1 MNIVKKFVTISIAAL
16 ISFGDVLTGCG
27 PASASDPT
35 HIVVVYGNHNNAP
48 TPDLSVIE
56 DQFLD
61 AASIYGSI
69 TVVEDDGS
77 PYIAVRETASKPA
90 ANISSTNRERKA
102 KRFISD
108 VGEKIQAE
116 AIPKTAEVNTI
127 KAIQLGARELSDKSG
142 KKILI
147 IMDSCVS
154 TTGALDLTQGYL
166 ENLNV
171 DETISMLDSN
181 KEIPDFSNVDE
192 IVPYGIGDV
201 SSPQKELGNVA
212 RSNLISLWEGIFA
225 AGGCEASTCKSTVFS
240 AEESGTTAE
249 MPSVSTISVKE
260 NIGNQQYDGET
271 SSEPLSFSDCDI
283 VEIPESTVAF
293 IQDTADFQDVG
304 SSKAILEPL
313 AETLK
318 SEDEDARCVL
328 IGMTATS
335 GEADSAKMLSRQ
347 RAEAVAKILQQL
359 DVSKEQIICIGTG
372 YDSTPF
378 HVQDVGENGNLDE
391 SLAARNR
398 CVLAVSVANKIA
410 AELVKKYS

>member
-1 MNIVKKFVTISIAAL
+1 MSIIKRFVTISIAAL
-16 ISFGDVLTGCG
+16 ISFGDILTGCG

-61 AASIYGSI
+61 AASTYGSI

-102 KRFISD
+102 KRFIAEVS
-108 VGEKIQAE
+108 EKIQTE

-127 KAIQLGARELSDKSG
+127 KAIQIGARELSDKSG

-240 AEESGTTAE
+240 AEESGTNAE

-260 NIGNQQYDGET
+260 NIGDQQYDGET

-293 IQDTADFQDVG
+293 IQDTADFQDVD
-304 SSKAILEPL
+304 SSRATLEPL
-313 AETLK
+313 AETLR
-318 SEDEDARCVL
+318 SEEARCVL

-359 DVSKEQIICIGTG
+359 DVPKEQIICIGTG

-378 HVQDVGENGNLDE
+378 HVQDVDENGNLDE
-391 SLAARNR
+391 SLAVRNR
-398 CVLAVSVANKIA
+398 CVLAVSVENKIA
-410 AELVKKYS
+410 AELVEKYS

>member
-61 AASIYGSI
+61 AASTYGSI

-102 KRFISD
+102 KRFIAEVS
-108 VGEKIQAE
+108 EKIQTE

-127 KAIQLGARELSDKSG
+127 KAIQIGARELSDKSG

-225 AGGCEASTCKSTVFS
+225 AGGCEASTCSTVFS
-240 AEESGTTAE
+240 AEESDITAE

-271 SSEPLSFSDCDI
+271 SSEPLSFSDSDI
-283 VEIPESTVAF
+283 IEIPESKVAF
-293 IQDTADFQDVG
+293 IPDTADFQDVD
-304 SSKAILEPL
+304 SSKATLEPL
-313 AETLK
+313 AKTLK
-318 SEDEDARCVL
+318 SEDEDAKCVL

-335 GEADSAKMLSRQ
+335 GEENSAKTLSRQ
-347 RAEAVAKILQQL
+347 RAEAVASVLRELGVPDGNLQ
-359 DVSKEQIICIGTG
+359 CIGTG

-378 HVQDVGENGNLDE
+378 HVQDVDENGNLDE
-391 SLAARNR
+391 SLAVRNR
-398 CVLAVSVANKIA
+398 CVLAVSVENKIA
-410 AELVKKYS
+410 AELVEKYS

>member
-1 MNIVKKFVTISIAAL
+1 MNSIVKRLATISVAAL
-16 ISFGDVLTGCG
+16 ISFSNMLTGCES
-27 PASASDPT
+27 ASANDPT

-61 AASIYGSI
+61 AASTYGSI
-69 TVVEDDGS
+69 TVVEDDGA

-102 KRFISD
+102 KRFIAE
-108 VGEKIQAE
+108 VGEKIQTE

-127 KAIQLGARELSDKSG
+127 KAVQLGARELSDKSG
-142 KKILI
+142 KKVLI

-154 TTGALDLTQGYL
+154 TTGALDLTQDYL
-166 ENLNV
+166 ENLNI

-201 SSPQKELGNVA
+201 SSPQKELGSVA
-212 RSNLISLWEGIFA
+212 QSNLISLWEGIFA
-225 AGGCEASTCKSTVFS
+225 TGGCEASTRSTVFS

-249 MPSVSTISVKE
+249 MPTVSTISIKE
-260 NIGNQQYDGET
+260 TIGDQQYDGKT
-271 SSEPLSFSDCDI
+271 SSEPLSFSASDV
-283 VEIPESTVAF
+283 VEIPESKVAF
-293 IQDTADFQDVG
+293 IPDTADFQDVD
-304 SSKAILEPL
+304 SSKATLEPL

-318 SEDEDARCVL
+318 LEDAQCVL

-335 GEADSAKMLSRQ
+335 GEADSAKTLSRQ
-347 RAEAVAKILQQL
+347 RSEGVAGILQQL
-359 DVSKEQIICIGTG
+359 GVSKEQVICIGTG

-378 HVQDVGENGNLDE
+378 HVQDTDENGNLDE
-391 SLAARNR
+391 SLAVRNR
-398 CVLAVSVANKIA
+398 CVLAVSVENKIA
-410 AELVKKYS
+410 AELVEKYS

>member
-1 MNIVKKFVTISIAAL
+1 MNIIKKLAAISMAAL
-16 ISFGDVLTGCG
+16 ISFGEMLTGCE
-27 PASASDPT
+27 PAPASDPT

-61 AASIYGSI
+61 AASTYGSI
-69 TVVEDDGS
+69 TVVEDDGA
-77 PYIAVRETASKPA
+77 PFIALRETASKPA

-102 KRFISD
+102 KRFIAD
-108 VGEKIQAE
+108 VGEKIKSE

-127 KAIQLGARELSDKSG
+127 KAIQLGARELSDESG

-154 TTGALDLTQGYL
+154 TTGALDLTQDYL

-181 KEIPDFSNVDE
+181 KEVPDFSNVDK
-192 IVPYGIGDV
+192 IVLYGVGDV

-225 AGGCEASTCKSTVFS
+225 AGGCEASTCSTVFS

-249 MPSVSTISVKE
+249 MPSVSTISVKG

-271 SSEPLSFSDCDI
+271 SSEPLSFSDSDI
-283 VEIPESTVAF
+283 IEIPESKVAF
-293 IQDTADFQDVG
+293 IPDTADFQDVD
-304 SSKAILEPL
+304 SSKATLEPL
-313 AETLK
+313 AKTLK
-318 SEDEDARCVL
+318 SEDEDAKCVL

-335 GEADSAKMLSRQ
+335 GEEDSARTLSRQ
-347 RAEAVAKILQQL
+347 RAEAVASVLRELGVPDGNLQ
-359 DVSKEQIICIGTG
+359 CIGTG

-391 SLAARNR
+391 SLAVRNR
-398 CVLAVSVANKIA
+398 CVLAVSVENKIA
-410 AELVKKYS
+410 TDLVEKYS

>member
-1 MNIVKKFVTISIAAL
+1 MNIVKKLVTISIAAL

-35 HIVVVYGNHNNAP
+35 HIVMVYGNHNNAP

-61 AASIYGSI
+61 AASTYGSI

-102 KRFISD
+102 KRFTAE
-108 VGEKIQAE
+108 VGEKIQTE

-154 TTGALDLTQGYL
+154 TTGALDLTQNYL

-181 KEIPDFSNVDE
+181 KEIPDFSNVDK
-192 IVPYGIGDV
+192 IVLYGVGDV

-225 AGGCEASTCKSTVFS
+225 AGGCEASTCSTVFS

-260 NIGNQQYDGET
+260 TIGDQQYDGET
-271 SSEPLSFSDCDI
+271 SSEPLSFSDSDV

-293 IQDTADFQDVG
+293 IQDTADFQNVD
-304 SSKAILEPL
+304 SSKATLEPL
-313 AETLK
+313 AKTLK
-318 SEDEDARCVL
+318 SEDAKRCVL

-335 GEADSAKMLSRQ
+335 GEADSAKTLSKQ
-347 RAEAVAKILQQL
+347 RAEAVSGILQQL
-359 DVSKEQIICIGTG
+359 GVSKEQIICIGTG

-378 HVQDVGENGNLDE
+378 HVQDIDENGNLDE
-391 SLAARNR
+391 SLAVRNR
-398 CVLAVSVANKIA
+398 CVLAVGVENKIA
-410 AELVKKYS
+410 AELVEKYS

>member
-1 MNIVKKFVTISIAAL
+1 MNIIKKLAAISMAAL
-16 ISFGDVLTGCG
+16 FSFGDMMTGCG

-61 AASIYGSI
+61 AASTYGSI

-77 PYIAVRETASKPA
+77 PYIAIRETASKPA

-102 KRFISD
+102 KRFVED

-201 SSPQKELGNVA
+201 SSPQKELGSVA
-212 RSNLISLWEGIFA
+212 QSNLISLWEGIFA
-225 AGGCEASTCKSTVFS
+225 AGGCEASTCSTVFS

-271 SSEPLSFSDCDI
+271 SSEPLSFSDSDI
-283 VEIPESTVAF
+283 VEIPESKVAF
-293 IQDTADFQDVG
+293 IQDTADFQDVD
-304 SSKAILEPL
+304 SSKATLEPL
-313 AETLK
+313 AETLR
-318 SEDEDARCVL
+318 SEEAKCVL

-335 GEADSAKMLSRQ
+335 GEADSAKTLSKQ
-347 RAEAVAKILQQL
+347 RAEAVSGILQQL
-359 DVSKEQIICIGTG
+359 GVSKEQIICIGTG

-378 HVQDVGENGNLDE
+378 HVEDTDENGNLDE
-391 SLAARNR
+391 SLAVRNR
-398 CVLAVSVANKIA
+398 CVLAVSVENKIA
-410 AELVKKYS
+410 AELVEKCS

>member
-61 AASIYGSI
+61 AASTYGSI

-102 KRFISD
+102 KRFTAE
-108 VGEKIQAE
+108 VGEKIQTE

-240 AEESGTTAE
+240 AEESGTNAE

-293 IQDTADFQDVG
+293 IQDTADFQDVD
-304 SSKAILEPL
+304 SSRATLEPL
-313 AETLK
+313 AETLR
-318 SEDEDARCVL
+318 SEEARCVL
-328 IGMTATS
+328 IGMTATY
-335 GEADSAKMLSRQ
+335 GEADSAKTLSKQ
-347 RAEAVAKILQQL
+347 RAEAVSGILQQL
-359 DVSKEQIICIGTG
+359 GVSKEQVICIGTG

-378 HVQDVGENGNLDE
+378 HVQDVDENGNLDE
-391 SLAARNR
+391 SLAVRNR
-398 CVLAVSVANKIA
+398 CVLAVRVENKIA
-410 AELVKKYS
+410 EDLVKKYS

>member
-27 PASASDPT
+27 SASASDPT

-61 AASIYGSI
+61 AASTYGSI

-102 KRFISD
+102 KRFTAE
-108 VGEKIQAE
+108 VGEKIQTE

-240 AEESGTTAE
+240 AEESGTNAE

-293 IQDTADFQDVG
+293 IQDTADFQDVD
-304 SSKAILEPL
+304 SSKATLEPL
-313 AETLK
+313 AKTLK
-318 SEDEDARCVL
+318 EDALKCIL
-328 IGMTATS
+328 IGMTATY
-335 GEADSAKMLSRQ
+335 GEADSAKTLSKQ
-347 RAEAVAKILQQL
+347 RAEAVSGILQQL
-359 DVSKEQIICIGTG
+359 GVSKEQVICIGTG

-378 HVQDVGENGNLDE
+378 HVQDTDENGNLDE
-391 SLAARNR
+391 SLAVRNR
-398 CVLAVSVANKIA
+398 CVLAVSVENKIA
-410 AELVKKYS
+410 AEIVEKYS

>member
-1 MNIVKKFVTISIAAL
+1 MNIVKKLAAISMAAL
-16 ISFGDVLTGCG
+16 ISFGEMLTGCE

-61 AASIYGSI
+61 AALTYGSI
-69 TVVEDDGS
+69 TVVEDDGA
-77 PYIAVRETASKPA
+77 PFIALRETASKPA

-102 KRFISD
+102 KRFIAD
-108 VGEKIQAE
+108 VGEKIQTE

-142 KKILI
+142 KKVLIL
-147 IMDSCVS
+147 MDSCVS
-154 TTGALDLTQGYL
+154 TTGALDLTQNYL
-166 ENLNV
+166 ENLNI

-192 IVPYGIGDV
+192 IVSYGIGDV
-201 SSPQKELGNVA
+201 SSPQKELGSVA
-212 RSNLISLWEGIFA
+212 RYNLISLWEGIFT
-225 AGGCEASTCKSTVFS
+225 AGGCEASTCSTVFS

-249 MPSVSTISVKE
+249 MPAVSTISVRE
-260 NIGNQQYDGET
+260 TIRGPQYDDET
-271 SSEPLSFSDCDI
+271 SSEPINFSDNDI
-283 VEIPESTVAF
+283 IEIPESQVEF
-293 IQDTADFQDVG
+293 VPDTANFQDVD
-304 SSKAILEPL
+304 SSKATLEPL

-318 SEDEDARCVL
+318 LEDTQCVL

-335 GEADSAKMLSRQ
+335 GGADSSRTLSKQ
-347 RAEAVAKILQQL
+347 RAEAVSGILQQL
-359 DVSKEQIICIGTG
+359 GVSEEQVICIGTG

-378 HVQDVGENGNLDE
+378 HVQDTDGAGNLDE

-398 CVLAVSVANKIA
+398 CVLAVSVENKIA
-410 AELVKKYS
+410 ANLVKKYS

>member
-1 MNIVKKFVTISIAAL
+1 MSIIKRLVTISIAAL
-16 ISFGDVLTGCG
+16 ISFGDILTGCG

-61 AASIYGSI
+61 AASTYGSI

-102 KRFISD
+102 KRFTAE
-108 VGEKIQAE
+108 VGEKIQTE

-127 KAIQLGARELSDKSG
+127 KAIQIGARELSDKSG

-240 AEESGTTAE
+240 AEESGTNAE

-260 NIGNQQYDGET
+260 NIGDQQYDGET

-293 IQDTADFQDVG
+293 IQDTADFQDVD

-313 AETLK
+313 AETLR
-318 SEDEDARCVL
+318 SEEARCVL

-391 SLAARNR
+391 SLAVRNR
-398 CVLAVSVANKIA
+398 CVLAVSVENKIA
-410 AELVKKYS
+410 EDLVKKYS

>member
-61 AASIYGSI
+61 AASTYGSI

-102 KRFISD
+102 KRFIAEVS
-108 VGEKIQAE
+108 EKIQTE

-127 KAIQLGARELSDKSG
+127 KAIQIGARELSDKSG

-225 AGGCEASTCKSTVFS
+225 AGGCEASTCSTVFS
-240 AEESGTTAE
+240 AEESDITAE

-271 SSEPLSFSDCDI
+271 SSEPLSFSDSDI
-283 VEIPESTVAF
+283 IEIPESKVAF
-293 IQDTADFQDVG
+293 IPDTADFQDVD
-304 SSKAILEPL
+304 SSKATLEPL
-313 AETLK
+313 AKTLK
-318 SEDEDARCVL
+318 SEDEDAKCVL

-335 GEADSAKMLSRQ
+335 GEEDSAKTLSRQ
-347 RAEAVAKILQQL
+347 RAEAVASVLRELGVPDGTLQ
-359 DVSKEQIICIGTG
+359 CIGTG

-391 SLAARNR
+391 SLAVRNR
-398 CVLAVSVANKIA
+398 CVLAVSVENKIA
-410 AELVKKYS
+410 AEIVEKYS

>member
-1 MNIVKKFVTISIAAL
+1 MNIVKKLATISIAAL

-61 AASIYGSI
+61 AASTYGSI

-77 PYIAVRETASKPA
+77 PYIAIRETASKPA

-102 KRFISD
+102 KRFVED

-225 AGGCEASTCKSTVFS
+225 AGGCEASTCSTVFS

-271 SSEPLSFSDCDI
+271 SSEPLSFSDSDV

-293 IQDTADFQDVG
+293 IQDTADFQDVDF
-304 SSKAILEPL
+304 SKATLEPL
-313 AETLK
+313 AETLR
-318 SEDEDARCVL
+318 SEEAKCVL

-359 DVSKEQIICIGTG
+359 GVSKEQIICIGTG
-372 YDSTPF
+372 YDSTPL
-378 HVQDVGENGNLDE
+378 HVQDIDENGNLDE
-391 SLAARNR
+391 SLAVRNR
-398 CVLAVSVANKIA
+398 CVLAVSVENKIA
-410 AELVKKYS
+410 AELLEKYS

>member
-61 AASIYGSI
+61 AASTYGSI

-102 KRFISD
+102 KRFIAEVS
-108 VGEKIQAE
+108 EKIQTE

-154 TTGALDLTQGYL
+154 TTGTLDLTQGYL

-171 DETISMLDSN
+171 AETISMLDSN

-201 SSPQKELGNVA
+201 SSPQKELGSVA

-225 AGGCEASTCKSTVFS
+225 AGGCETSTCKSTVFS

-260 NIGNQQYDGET
+260 NIGDQQYNGET

-293 IQDTADFQDVG
+293 IQDTADFQDVD
-304 SSKAILEPL
+304 SSRATLEPL
-313 AETLK
+313 AETLR
-318 SEDEDARCVL
+318 SEEARCVL

-391 SLAARNR
+391 SLAVRNR
-398 CVLAVSVANKIA
+398 CVLAVSVENKIA
-410 AELVKKYS
+410 EDLVKKYS

>member
-1 MNIVKKFVTISIAAL
+1 MNIVKRIATISMAAL
-16 ISFGDVLTGCG
+16 FSFGDMLTGCG

-61 AASIYGSI
+61 AASTYGSI
-69 TVVEDDGS
+69 TVVEDDGA

-102 KRFISD
+102 KRFIAE
-108 VGEKIQAE
+108 VGEKIQSE

-127 KAIQLGARELSDKSG
+127 KAIQLGTRELSDKSG
-142 KKILI
+142 KKILV

-154 TTGALDLTQGYL
+154 TTGALDLTQDYL
-166 ENLNV
+166 ENLNI
-171 DETISMLDSN
+171 DETISMLESN

-225 AGGCEASTCKSTVFS
+225 AGGCETSTCKSTVFS

-249 MPSVSTISVKE
+249 MPTVSTISVRE
-260 NIGNQQYDGET
+260 TPGDQQYDGET
-271 SSEPLSFSDCDI
+271 SSEPIDFSDSDI
-283 VEIPESTVAF
+283 VEIPESKVAF
-293 IQDTADFQDVG
+293 IPETADFQDVD
-304 SSKAILEPL
+304 SSKATLEPL

-318 SEDEDARCVL
+318 LEDAQCVL

-335 GEADSAKMLSRQ
+335 GKADSSRTLSKQ
-347 RAEAVAKILQQL
+347 RAEAVSGILQQL
-359 DVSKEQIICIGTG
+359 GVSKEQIICIGTG

-378 HVQDVGENGNLDE
+378 HVQDTDENGELDE
-391 SLAARNR
+391 SLAVRNR
-398 CVLAVSVANKIA
+398 CVLAVSVENKIA
-410 AELVKKYS
+410 AELVEKYS

>member
-61 AASIYGSI
+61 AASTYGSI

-102 KRFISD
+102 KRFIAEVS
-108 VGEKIQAE
+108 EKIQTE

-154 TTGALDLTQGYL
+154 TTGTLDLTQGYL
-166 ENLNV
+166 
-171 DETISMLDSN
+171 
-181 KEIPDFSNVDE
+181 
-192 IVPYGIGDV
+192 
-201 SSPQKELGNVA
+201 
-212 RSNLISLWEGIFA
+212 
-225 AGGCEASTCKSTVFS
+225 
-240 AEESGTTAE
+240 
-249 MPSVSTISVKE
+249 
-260 NIGNQQYDGET
+260 
-271 SSEPLSFSDCDI
+271 
-283 VEIPESTVAF
+283 
-293 IQDTADFQDVG
+293 
-304 SSKAILEPL
+304 
-313 AETLK
+313 
-318 SEDEDARCVL
+318 
-328 IGMTATS
+328 
-335 GEADSAKMLSRQ
+335 
-347 RAEAVAKILQQL
+347 
-359 DVSKEQIICIGTG
+359 
-372 YDSTPF
+372 
-378 HVQDVGENGNLDE
+378 
-391 SLAARNR
+391 
-398 CVLAVSVANKIA
+398 
-410 AELVKKYS
+410 

>member
-27 PASASDPT
+27 SASASDPT
-35 HIVVVYGNHNNAP
+35 HIVVIYGNHNNAP

-61 AASIYGSI
+61 AASTYGSI

-102 KRFISD
+102 KRFITE
-108 VGEKIQAE
+108 VGEKIQSE

-127 KAIQLGARELSDKSG
+127 KAIQLGTRELSDKSG
-142 KKILI
+142 KKILV

-240 AEESGTTAE
+240 AEESGTNAE

-260 NIGNQQYDGET
+260 NIGDQQYDGET
-271 SSEPLSFSDCDI
+271 SSEPLSFSASDI

-293 IQDTADFQDVG
+293 IQDTADFQDVD
-304 SSKAILEPL
+304 SSKATLEPL
-313 AETLK
+313 AKTLK
-318 SEDEDARCVL
+318 SEDAKCVL

-335 GEADSAKMLSRQ
+335 GEADSAKTLSRQ
-347 RAEAVAKILQQL
+347 RAEAVSGILQQL
-359 DVSKEQIICIGTG
+359 GVSKEQIICIGTG

-378 HVQDVGENGNLDE
+378 HVQDIDENGNLDE
-391 SLAARNR
+391 SLAVRNR
-398 CVLAVSVANKIA
+398 CVLAVCVENKIA
-410 AELVKKYS
+410 AELIKKYS